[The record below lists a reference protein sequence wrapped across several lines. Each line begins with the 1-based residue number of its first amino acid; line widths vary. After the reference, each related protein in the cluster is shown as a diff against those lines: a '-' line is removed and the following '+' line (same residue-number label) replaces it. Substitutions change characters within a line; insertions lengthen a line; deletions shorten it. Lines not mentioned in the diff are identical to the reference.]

1 MLGYFWDQILLG
13 YRFVP
18 GGGSDLPPRSDPPLV
33 QNDNKAKF
41 AQLDDEITLVQMNLV
56 TQQNLLGWTMKLLT
70 SWTSGMSTSPC
81 AMPGASYAHDWPLRP
96 ALRGSLHAGTGA
108 PFSDVHFAIANKFQP
123 DWQKPKSGQS
133 EKACEK
139 LASYSRARNS
149 NGSRIGSW
157 TTRVWTTL
165 EKRKAAESDGL

>member
-1 MLGYFWDQILLG
+1 MCS
-13 YRFVP
+13 
-18 GGGSDLPPRSDPPLV
+18 GGADTTVNNTRDS
-33 QNDNKAKF
+33 Q
-41 AQLDDEITLVQMNLV
+41 
-56 TQQNLLGWTMKLLT
+56 LLT

-149 NGSRIGSW
+149 NGSKNRILDNQG
-157 TTRVWTTL
+157 VDNA
-165 EKRKAAESDGL
+165 RKEESG